1 MNITYTWKITEM
13 KMAPSLD
20 GLSDVITNV
29 RFEYKGTD
37 SESGFSYSFTG
48 AIPIGAPESS
58 SFVPLKDLTENEVIE
73 WVKSIYPMDHPNE
86 QIEKG
91 IQNQIVPKD
100 EDAKLPW
107 QPEQEIDDSSDVE

>member
-1 MNITYTWKITEM
+1 MDITYTWKITGM

-29 RFEYKGTD
+29 QFEYKGTD
-37 SESGFSYSFTG
+37 SESGFSYSFMG
-48 AIPIGAPESS
+48 AIPIGSPEPS

-86 QIEKG
+86 QVEKG
-91 IQNQIVPKD
+91 IESQKVPKD
-100 EDAKLPW
+100 EEAKLPW
-107 QPEQEIDDSSDVE
+107 QPEEEIDDSSVVE